1 MAYRVEGD
9 EIVFATA
16 KSLHEALETAK
27 RVAQNKGATFS
38 ATIGKKEIV
47 FTSNRASSFYITL
60 GRDLDDPK
68 RVKKEVKKV
77 FGKLVTQVNLKRKEF

>member
-16 KSLHEALETAK
+16 KSLHEALKMAK
-27 RVAQNKGATFS
+27 KVAQNKQATFL

-47 FTSNRASSFYITL
+47 FTSDEASSFYITL

-77 FGKLVTQVNLKRKEF
+77 FGKLVSQVNLRRKAV